1 MRITQGSEVNIPHRT
16 VVQGKGAA
24 ERNGQAPA
32 AVNALAQGAEGARS
46 SMRNVSEALT
56 IAHTAKTIIN
66 QALSISS
73 QLQNIAQQAIATGGV
88 DRTEVG
94 RTVAEINTTMS
105 QATGRPVFAVIPPAL
120 EGGNREPVRME
131 IPSARDELGAMG
143 RLAGTIDAGGTIGDG
158 TLGEIRNSLTR
169 KAAALDDIIASVER
183 SVPGAAAGPAIG
195 GPAAAEKTA
204 VTLAGMISA
213 NPAGAISAQG
223 NIRQENAA
231 GLLS

>member
-1 MRITQGSEVNIPHRT
+1 MRITPGSEANIPQKT
-16 VVQGKGAA
+16 VAAGKGTAA
-24 ERNGQAPA
+24 RGGQAPA
-32 AVNALAQGAEGARS
+32 AGGAQMPGAEGNRS
-46 SMRNVSEALT
+46 AMRNVSEALT

-88 DRTEVG
+88 DRSEVG

-105 QATGRPVFAVIPPAL
+105 QAAGRPVIAVIPPAM

-131 IPSARDELGAMG
+131 IPSARDELNAMG
-143 RLAGTIDAGGTIGDG
+143 RLAGTIDTGGTLGDG
-158 TLGEIRNSLTR
+158 TLGEVRNSLSR
-169 KAAALDDIIASVER
+169 KAAAVDDIIASVER
-183 SVPGAAAGPAIG
+183 SVPGAAAGAAIE
-195 GPAAAEKTA
+195 GPAAAQRTA
-204 VTLAGMISA
+204 ASLAGMISA
-213 NPAGAISAQG
+213 NPGGAMSAQG